1 MSIMLRVLLITMSV
15 LSLFYVISKIRN
27 SKMQIEYSIFWILMS
42 FVMIIMS
49 VFPEIVYWITTTMRM
64 ISPANVVYLFIIAIL
79 LVKSFMMTIEISKL
93 EDKVKDLVQQIGI
106 NEKIQKEIQDEVE
119 SQIQSEIEKQS

>member
-119 SQIQSEIEKQS
+119 SQIQSEMEKQS

>member
-49 VFPEIVYWITTTMRM
+49 VLPEIVYWITTTMRM

-119 SQIQSEIEKQS
+119 SQIQSEMEKQS

>member
-1 MSIMLRVLLITMSV
+1 MSIMLRVLLITMSI
-15 LSLFYVISKIRN
+15 LSLFYVIGKIRH
-27 SKMQIEYSIFWILMS
+27 SKMQIEYSIFWILLS

-64 ISPANVVYLFIIAIL
+64 ISPANVVYLFIIAVL
-79 LVKSFMMTIEISKL
+79 LIKSFMMTIEISKL

-119 SQIQSEIEKQS
+119 SQIQNEMEKQS

>member
-93 EDKVKDLVQQIGI
+93 EDKVKDLVKQIGI

-119 SQIQSEIEKQS
+119 SQIQSEMEKQS